1 MAFKKNRWTFLNSDF
16 RFEIGTIKH
25 LRNSLCSDEVSFFSK
40 FNIASNTV
48 KTYLQLSQ
56 NEKNP
61 KKNTQNLSS
70 PRFFEIFQCSLLEWL
85 RKIYCKVSMI
95 Q

>member
-1 MAFKKNRWTFLNSDF
+1 MFLNSDF
-16 RFEIGTIKH
+16 RFEIGTIKY
-25 LRNSLCSDEVSFFSK
+25 LKNSLHSGGVSFFSK

-61 KKNTQNLSS
+61 KKVYAK
-70 PRFFEIFQCSLLEWL
+70 PIFS
-85 RKIYCKVSMI
+85 
-95 Q
+95 